1 MYLATIVTVL
11 KKAHSNT
18 HKSTLKVKGC
28 QDQSLSLCSS
38 TLKQKRATSAQLI
51 CTQGFYVKFIKGLMR
66 HQVFLLLFTHFIQ
79 PGKKPV
85 SHLLTPTLL
94 LFFCLQ
100 DKLGVH
106 PQHFRVFII
115 TFICSSS
122 RTAMFSLSSFFGRKS
137 LSHFPLLCFTFSACV
152 YVAPSSIRR
161 HTQIIFEFLHHVFSP
176 KLKWAITFKPDVVEQ
191 KGH

>member
-85 SHLLTPTLL
+85 SHLLTPPLL
-94 LFFCLQ
+94 LFSLL
-100 DKLGVH
+100 DKLRAH
-106 PQHFRVFII
+106 SQHQQAFYYFEVLQFYMQQQCR
-115 TFICSSS
+115 
-122 RTAMFSLSSFFGRKS
+122 RTMFALSSFFDTKS
-137 LSHFPLLCFTFSACV
+137 LSHFPFSASHFLPV
-152 YVAPSSIRR
+152 FTLRIAPSSIRR
-161 HTQIIFEFLHHVFSP
+161 HTLKFS
-176 KLKWAITFKPDVVEQ
+176 KYFFQ
-191 KGH
+191 N